1 MKEQREPRCRL
12 RKGSPSPFLAAVL
25 LTIGAAQSAG
35 AYEFTKPQ
43 TPTLPDNLPTQKLEV
58 TPDTPKNASPNPGGS
73 GYDWYGSDRATGY
86 DVHVTRTSNTA
97 HVFGGWSSDGT
108 TVQGNRIVIEN
119 AGKMGKIFGGYSK
132 QGGRRRQHRGNLR
145 GNIVYGHAG
154 NPCRGDGN
162 WQRLEEHGL
171 HPFRG

>member
-58 TPDTPKNASPNPGGS
+58 TPDTSKYASQNPNGS
-73 GYDWYGSDRATGY
+73 GYDWYGSNPKSRSKRSRY
-86 DVHVTRTSNTA
+86 SSENDVL
-97 HVFGGWSSDGT
+97 
-108 TVQGNRIVIEN
+108 IE
-119 AGKMGKIFGGYSK
+119 KSVKYTDFFLLS
-132 QGGRRRQHRGNLR
+132 
-145 GNIVYGHAG
+145 IVYV
-154 NPCRGDGN
+154 
-162 WQRLEEHGL
+162 
-171 HPFRG
+171 